1 MSSMKATKFR
11 NELAKMLTDRAKT
24 LTEEELLDSIATV
37 VATYCVLS
45 GVSECIY
52 MDYFEDNYG
61 LAARMNGVVRE
72 DPIQILYGPPGEA

>member
-1 MSSMKATKFR
+1 MSSMKTTKFR
-11 NELAKMLTDRAKT
+11 NELAKT

-52 MDYFEDNYG
+52 MDYFEDNYE

-72 DPIQILYGPPGEA
+72 DPIQLLYGPPGEA